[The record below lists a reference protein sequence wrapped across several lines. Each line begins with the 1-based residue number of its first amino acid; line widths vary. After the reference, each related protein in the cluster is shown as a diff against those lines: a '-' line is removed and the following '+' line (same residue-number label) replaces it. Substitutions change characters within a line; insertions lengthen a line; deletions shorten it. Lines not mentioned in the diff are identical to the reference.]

1 MQYEEIVVQS
11 LQVIPGEEYTRVIN
25 YIKDFANNANG
36 DLDDAY
42 LAGVTL
48 KLGVPLLQD
57 AEEDVKSVAKEL
69 DALYGD
75 KAANAVVAFMGH
87 GNPDEYDTYKA
98 NVRYTELEVELQKY
112 SKNYFVGTV
121 DMMDNFKTNVYARMQ
136 AAGITS
142 GKVYCTPLMSIDGD
156 HGHNDMA
163 GDDDDNWQE
172 GVGFTPNEE
181 GEVEDTSWKMYFHHQ
196 RLKSTATPVRVLS
209 SQEISEQGIS
219 TFDAAL
225 TRMMPQAS
233 MAPNSMGTFLRL
245 NGLGNKYILILING
259 QKLTGDISNNVDL
272 NRINMSRVKRI
283 EVLDGAASSLYG
295 SDAIAGVIN
304 IITDQP
310 TQNLVSVTSDTKV
323 SGHGVLTEAV
333 TLDIYK
339 NGFGSYT
346 SFTHDRADSYQ
357 TTDLEYKKGSDTET
371 QQTIAPFFTG
381 YRSNIIGQKFT
392 YTPNQHIALNAGLD
406 YSYKITDR
414 PETRSDVTGGTDY
427 EMRYKGFRWNQG
439 GIYKFNSKN
448 SLQADFTVDRFRY
461 GKEYDVETK
470 DYAIGDYVQSKKQRS
485 MDGELKAILGL
496 TGNSTTI
503 FGADWRKDYLTA
515 TSGNINQHVYSLA
528 AYAQHEHKLFKY
540 FTATL
545 GLRMTHHKTF
555 NNHLTPKVTLMY
567 APGNFRFRA
576 TYSAGFRAPGLDELY
591 YHYFSVNRGKAQI
604 SFGNKNLKPEKSNYF
619 SLNAEYRDEVIAVSV
634 TGYLNRI
641 NDMVIKQNISIDDA
655 SRTMLMQEFPEMT
668 QDQASKMVSYALYQ
682 NSDKGDVKGLQ
693 LNVSANIFPGFNL
706 SANYVY
712 TYARTKSDDEWTLLE
727 RSIRHAAT
735 ITANY
740 HHSWGRY
747 ALNVNLNGRLQ
758 SKTYYPDYEDAPGF
772 GVWNLHTTHTIQCG
786 RWVVFKPV
794 IGIDNI
800 FDKVDRRIDS
810 STRKY
815 ALYSP
820 GRMLVVGGVIKLWQ

>member
-1 MQYEEIVVQS
+1 MKKGIILFVA
-11 LQVIPGEEYTRVIN
+11 LLPG
-25 YIKDFANNANG
+25 
-36 DLDDAY
+36 
-42 LAGVTL
+42 
-48 KLGVPLLQD
+48 
-57 AEEDVKSVAKEL
+57 S
-69 DALYGD
+69 
-75 KAANAVVAFMGH
+75 AAFSQIHQM
-87 GNPDEYDTYKA
+87 ERK
-98 NVRYTELEVELQKY
+98 
-112 SKNYFVGTV
+112 
-121 DMMDNFKTNVYARMQ
+121 
-136 AAGITS
+136 
-142 GKVYCTPLMSIDGD
+142 
-156 HGHNDMA
+156 
-163 GDDDDNWQE
+163 
-172 GVGFTPNEE
+172 
-181 GEVEDTSWKMYFHHQ
+181 DTSAVSRSYNLNPVVVTGSGHHQ
-196 RLKSTATPVRVLS
+196 RLKSTATPVHVLS
-209 SQEISEQGIS
+209 SQEIKEQGIT

-310 TQNLVSVTSDTKV
+310 TQNLVSITSDTHV
-323 SGHGVLTEAV
+323 SGHGILTESV

-371 QQTIAPFFTG
+371 QKTIAPLFTG
-381 YRSNIIGQKFT
+381 YRSNIIGQKLT
-392 YTPNQHIALNAGLD
+392 YAPNQHLALNAGLD

-414 PETRSDVTGGTDY
+414 PETREDITGGTDY
-427 EMRYKGFRWNQG
+427 EMRYKGFRWNIG
-439 GIYKFNSKN
+439 GIYKFTAKN

-470 DYAIGDYVQSKKQRS
+470 DYAISDYVQSKKQRS
-485 MDGELKAILGL
+485 MEAELKAILGL
-496 TGNSTTI
+496 MENSTTI

-515 TSGNINQHVYSLA
+515 SSGNIQQNVYTLA
-528 AYAQHEHKLFKY
+528 AYAQHEQTLLKSL
-540 FTATL
+540 TATV
-545 GLRMTHHKTF
+545 GLRLTHHETF
-555 NNHLTPKVTLMY
+555 GNHLTPKATLMY

-591 YHYFSVNRGKAQI
+591 YHYFSVNRGKPQI
-604 SFGNKNLKPEKSNYF
+604 IFGNQDLSPEKSKYF
-619 SLNAEYRDEVIAVSV
+619 SLNAEFRTQQIAISL

-641 NDMVIKQNISIDDA
+641 NDMVVRKNIDVDENSL
-655 SRTMLMQEFPEMT
+655 RMLRQEFPEMT
-668 QDQASKMVSYALYQ
+668 DDQAGKLERYSLYQ

-693 LNVSANIFPGFNL
+693 VNVSANVFEGFNL

-712 TYARTKSDDEWTLLE
+712 TYARTNSGDEWTLLE

-735 ITANY
+735 VAANY
-740 HHSWGRY
+740 HHRWGKY
-747 ALNVNLNGRLQ
+747 GLNVNLNGRLQ

-772 GVWNLHTTHTIQCG
+772 GIWNLNTTHSLHFLKG
-786 RWVVFKPV
+786 VLFKPS

-800 FDKVDRRIDS
+800 FDKVDRRIDAS
-810 STRKY
+810 DRKY

-820 GRMLVVGGVIKLWQ
+820 GRMLVIGGTLKLWR